1 MDYAILDARNIMT
14 STQKTIMII
23 EDEVDAA
30 DMFGEMMRVGG
41 YRVIKVFSSGPA
53 MAMISQEKP
62 DVILLDVMMPD
73 ISGLEVLRYMR
84 REPALASIP
93 VIIVS
98 AKNTP
103 TDIQNGM
110 DAGASMYLTKPVS
123 FRDLKQA
130 VEQFMPSA

>member
-1 MDYAILDARNIMT
+1 MT
-14 STQKTIMII
+14 SIQKTIMII